1 MRTMRRRPTCGA
13 HLREAAS
20 RGLPQL
26 QPGRRASWHRAQPVQ
41 DAETDRPVRC
51 AFRRRDADVTGAN
64 PIFANMATANL
75 RDAILVRADLSN
87 ANLSGADF
95 TGANIYGTVLR
106 APRDWRR

>member
-1 MRTMRRRPTCGA
+1 
-13 HLREAAS
+13 
-20 RGLPQL
+20 
-26 QPGRRASWHRAQPVQ
+26 
-41 DAETDRPVRC
+41 
-51 AFRRRDADVTGAN
+51 
-64 PIFANMATANL
+64 MATANL